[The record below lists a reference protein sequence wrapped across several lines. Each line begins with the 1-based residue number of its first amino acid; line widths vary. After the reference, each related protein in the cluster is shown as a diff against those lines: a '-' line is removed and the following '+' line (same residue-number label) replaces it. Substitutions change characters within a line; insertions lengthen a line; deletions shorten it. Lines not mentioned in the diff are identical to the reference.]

1 MPAYVKGGRVGSVS
15 EDGLLT
21 SQQKRWFGLAAILIG
36 PALLKRWY
44 DTPKSEVDLSAWK
57 IVTEYDTPAIDKHDS
72 TLRIEFCAS

>member
-57 IVTEYDTPAIDKHDS
+57 IVTGESDQS
-72 TLRIEFCAS
+72 QR